1 MGKRRGADISHF
13 IAIDK
18 IEDGI
23 ITYKNRIIA
32 SVIKIDSLN
41 LSLLDYEEQKI
52 FKGHYKKNMAQYS
65 FLFMCE
71 DDAWRRKYYLIYF
84 LSAHSSI

>member
-52 FKGHYKKNMAQYS
+52 KINQLFYIKIIHVYLLQYAMKMQI
-65 FLFMCE
+65 L
-71 DDAWRRKYYLIYF
+71 YLV
-84 LSAHSSI
+84 